1 MEVVMK
7 ALAGKNQMSYGGDG
21 GSFNSIQDTGGQQ
34 VVIKSGSKIDSI
46 QIGNNKYGGGTS
58 ASFKL
63 PQDGKFTILRL
74 CTNDD
79 VVGYI
84 KLVCDGVTY
93 EAGRVTGDGDL
104 SFGTGLTVSFAG
116 FSSGSMIDMILFNTY
131 Y

>member
-1 MEVVMK
+1 MK

-46 QIGNNKYGGGTS
+46 QIGNNKYGGGGGGTS